1 VTLGLSFPLLTGGR
15 LRGERLVAEANLTD
29 AEQRLQQSR
38 EGASLDALLALNELE
53 QAQASYLASVGT
65 DAEAAQ
71 AYRIAEVRFQEGV
84 STQLELT
91 QVRVQL
97 DQARLQRVNAARAL
111 ELARLRLA
119 LLKDLPLTTG
129 GR

>member
-1 VTLGLSFPLLTGGR
+1 VLTGGR